1 MHNAITPVE
10 APEGISHRPE
20 ADTFDVRG
28 ALRRVLSAIFGH
40 KLLILACCLFSVGLS
55 VLYIKAFP
63 PSYMASV
70 MLTIEGERP
79 SRELYYL
86 NWNLY
91 RKGDTGAEAALMTG
105 SEPIGIVVD
114 KLGLSYDDVYHAPL
128 DHLSYLWQQS
138 ALGKLYRSLKD
149 KLFPKPKSPF
159 EPSPEVIARARAVSG
174 FKDGTSLNWVA
185 GTDAAHLLV
194 TGPTP
199 RVAEYANELIDAYLA
214 QRRQAF
220 VDEAE
225 GAYQTLSQAVDR
237 ARDERD
243 QLIAQRQAFEEANG
257 MALGFEKD
265 RINLGMLSDLE
276 SKVHELEVLEHS
288 NAAKVATLQT
298 LLAEE
303 QQFVTKSRS
312 LGRNSLREDLRRT
325 LLDLRTKLAEVRQRY
340 RPGSPE
346 VERIEKRIA
355 ELSREVPDEPEM
367 VESASTREINA
378 RYQVLRDELNR
389 ATVALASTRAE
400 LEAKRDI
407 YEQLSQRNKAIPA
420 LEMKIDEFQQEMEF
434 IEQRYGMLLEKLTTA
449 DVSRAAAVSLP
460 STIRIVERA
469 NPPSSPVWPKTKLL
483 IGVALIIGFI
493 GGGALA
499 LFAEVLENRATADRL
514 SLRTDLPVYASVE
527 LLGASGSGG
536 LRRLAAP
543 GARGAD
549 PGLLSEER
557 RIHTRYLPAPSR
569 TISVDL
575 TTRDGRF
582 MSGELRD
589 LSLGGAVVRLAS
601 PVALMVDEELDCA
614 VHLPS
619 GQIVRG
625 GARVRRI
632 VDEGAASGTLVA
644 LHLPQLSRASHVGVQ
659 RLIADLRRD
668 GRRTDEQA

>member
-10 APEGISHRPE
+10 APEAIPHRPE

-40 KLLILACCLFSVGLS
+40 KLLILACCLFSLGLS
-55 VLYIKAFP
+55 VLYIKLFP

-79 SRELYYL
+79 SRDLYYL

-91 RKGDTGAEAALMTG
+91 RKGDTGAEVALMTA
-105 SEPIGIVVD
+105 SEPIGVVVD

-138 ALGKLYRSLKD
+138 ALGKLYRSLKN

-185 GTDAAHLLV
+185 GTDAAYLVV

-225 GAYQTLSQAVDR
+225 GSYQALIQAVDR

-243 QLIAQRQAFEEANG
+243 RLIAQRKVFEEANG

-288 NAAKVATLQT
+288 NAAKVATLET

-303 QQFVTKSRS
+303 QPFVTKSRS
-312 LGRNSLREDLRRT
+312 LGRNSIREDLRRT
-325 LLDLRTKLAEVRQRY
+325 LLELRTKLAEVRQRY

-346 VERIEKRIA
+346 VERIEKRIV
-355 ELSREVPDEPEM
+355 ELSGEVPDEPEM

-378 RYQVLRDELNR
+378 RYQALRDELNR
-389 ATVALASTRAE
+389 ATVALVSTGAE
-400 LEAKRDI
+400 LEAKRVI
-407 YEQLSQRNKAIPA
+407 YEQLSQRQKAIPA
-420 LEMKIDEFQQEMEF
+420 LEMKIDEFKQEMEF

-449 DVSRAAAVSLP
+449 DMSRAAAASLP

-469 NPPSSPVWPKTKLL
+469 NPPSTPVWPKTKLL
-483 IGVALIIGFI
+483 IGVALVIGLI

-514 SLRTDLPVYASVE
+514 SLRNDLPVYATIE
-527 LLGASGSGG
+527 LLGASASGG
-536 LRRLAAP
+536 LQRLAVP
-543 GARGAD
+543 GASGAD
-549 PGLLSEER
+549 RGLLADER

-569 TISVDL
+569 TICIDL
-575 TTRDGRF
+575 TTRDGRVL
-582 MSGELRD
+582 SGELQD
-589 LSLGGAVVRLAS
+589 LSLGGAAVRLAS
-601 PVALMVDEELDCA
+601 PVALTVDEVLDCT

-619 GQIVRG
+619 GQTLRG

-632 VDEGAASGTLVA
+632 IDEGAASGTLVA
-644 LHLPQLSRASHVGVQ
+644 FHLPQLSRESHVGVQ

-668 GRRTDEQA
+668 VHRADE